1 MFLILVELNITIS
14 SYGKDDP
21 HYSGGRSFKIN
32 GVFTGT
38 QARGIN
44 VLVLSHIN
52 GQQLGAKD
60 FDTHDAADAGIKMV
74 EFIEAFPNG
83 SILLFAAKESTDAKL
98 PQQTKEYLSNFGS
111 IGINNMQFRSGFAM
125 LTAKSKKPAWF
136 VEKSAERYKGPCI
149 IHASLRSP
157 LV

>member
-1 MFLILVELNITIS
+1 MFFILVELNITIT
-14 SYGKDDP
+14 SYGGDDP
-21 HYSGGRSFKIN
+21 DYSGGRSFKIN

-44 VLVLSHIN
+44 VVALSHMN

-60 FDTHDAADAGIKMV
+60 FDTFGAADAGIKMV

-83 SILLFAAKESTDAKL
+83 SILLLAAMDSADANL

-111 IGINNMQFRSGFAM
+111 IGINNIQFRSSFAL
-125 LTAKSKKPAWF
+125 LTAKGKKPAWF

-149 IHASLRSP
+149 IQASLKGP